1 MIERLP
7 GDSLTLS
14 NPTNRTKP
22 SFTTIMHMTGATE
35 ENIDI
40 SINNL
45 AVVER
50 KGLRSYLDQPVQIT
64 DSSSS
69 SSSDQA
75 YTGRSTN
82 FRSFEPALDKILDD
96 CIVG

>member
-7 GDSLTLS
+7 GNSLTS
-14 NPTNRTKP
+14 NDSTNRIKP
-22 SFTTIMHMTGATE
+22 SFMTGATDQ
-35 ENIDI
+35 NIDL

-50 KGLRSYLDQPVQIT
+50 KGLRSYLDQPVQVA
-64 DSSSS
+64 DPSSS

-82 FRSFEPALDKILDD
+82 FRSFEPALNKILDD

>member
-7 GDSLTLS
+7 GNSLTPPDS
-14 NPTNRTKP
+14 TNRIKS
-22 SFTTIMHMTGATE
+22 SFTAMMRVTGATD
-35 ENIDI
+35 ENIEL

-50 KGLRSYLDQPVQIT
+50 KGLRSYLDQPVQVA
-64 DSSSS
+64 DPSS

>member
-7 GDSLTLS
+7 GNSLTS
-14 NPTNRTKP
+14 NDSTNRIKP
-22 SFTTIMHMTGATE
+22 SFMTGATN
-35 ENIDI
+35 ENIDL

-50 KGLRSYLDQPVQIT
+50 KGLRSYLDQPVQAA
-64 DSSSS
+64 DPSSN
-69 SSSDQA
+69 SDKA

>member
-1 MIERLP
+1 
-7 GDSLTLS
+7 
-14 NPTNRTKP
+14 
-22 SFTTIMHMTGATE
+22 MTGATD
-35 ENIDI
+35 ENIDL

-50 KGLRSYLDQPVQIT
+50 KGLRSYLDQPVQVPA
-64 DSSSS
+64 DSS